1 MTPALFACT
10 AVCGALGAMAR
21 GHAMDKLRPMLPV
34 SFPWTTMVVNIAA
47 CYFIGLINGHGFFP
61 AFQTM
66 ACTGFLGGFS
76 TMSTLNDDALSLLRN
91 SKILRFIVYLGM
103 TYGCCLIG
111 CMLGIYAF

>member
-1 MTPALFACT
+1 
-10 AVCGALGAMAR
+10 
-21 GHAMDKLRPMLPV
+21 
-34 SFPWTTMVVNIAA
+34 
-47 CYFIGLINGHGFFP
+47 
-61 AFQTM
+61 M

-91 SKILRFIVYLGM
+91 GKILRFIVYLGM